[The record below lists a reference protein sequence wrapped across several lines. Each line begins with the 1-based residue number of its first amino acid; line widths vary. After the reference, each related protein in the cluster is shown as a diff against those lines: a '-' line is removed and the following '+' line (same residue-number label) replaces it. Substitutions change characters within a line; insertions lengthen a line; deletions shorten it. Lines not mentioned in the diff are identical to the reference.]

1 MYVLCAAC
9 VSSQAGAQADTS
21 ATINRPYTVYA
32 LRLNYGVVYAHS
44 KFVENTAGAHP
55 RGFDFEYSKQLA
67 DKEKWEYYRCYPR
80 TGLLFSYCNFNT
92 PILGKAFTL
101 AYFIEPN
108 YRIGR
113 NACFFLRA
121 AGGLSYLTNPHDSI
135 KNPVNQS
142 YSLPVNAYL
151 SIGVGLN
158 YSISKNVAV
167 SVMASFQHNSNGGFE
182 LPNHGINY
190 PTASLGIKYS
200 LQNNALP
207 VYTKEHIQSYRG
219 SKLNYDAGL
228 YYSPKS
234 GYKVVD
240 GRWVNSRKQLA
251 GGFIQASKRVS
262 ALDAITVMVEA
273 YHDGG
278 LASIKKLLGDNTSNN
293 MIGLMLGH
301 EFIFR
306 RIFFSQQLGYYLYK
320 DTKDFSR
327 LYNQAFPAVYHRWG
341 LRYKLNDHLYA
352 GFNLLVHK
360 QVADF
365 IDVRLQYRF

>member
-21 ATINRPYTVYA
+21 ATINRPYNVYA
-32 LRLNYGVVYAHS
+32 LRLNYGAVYAHS

-55 RGFDFEYSKQLA
+55 RGFDFEYSKQLT

-167 SVMASFQHNSNGGFE
+167 SAMASFQHNSNGGFE

-207 VYTKEHIQSYRG
+207 VYKKEHIQSYRG

-234 GYKVVD
+234 GYNMVN

-251 GGFIQASKRVS
+251 GGFVQLSKRVS

-293 MIGLMLGH
+293 MVGLMLGH

-327 LYNQAFPAVYHRWG
+327 LYNQPFPAVYHRWG